1 MRALRLRG
9 GSDAGLLLLLR
20 GGAVGAGLLLLLLV
34 LARPL
39 VTATLPLMQ
48 AAFEHLVDDFR
59 VLSFGFDR
67 EGADLVLRVVVKV
80 AHYAV
85 IGDQVMTPE
94 GPGLA
99 NASTMAAQ
107 GLQSSFVALWILLA
121 WPAPDVLVTR
131 SRRLALAMV
140 PLLVLFALDAPVVL
154 AASLWRIV
162 LDALSPGAF
171 SPLLLARDLLQGG
184 GRLAL
189 GAAIGAAAVALATHR
204 PQLQTAAT

>member
-1 MRALRLRG
+1 
-9 GSDAGLLLLLR
+9 
-20 GGAVGAGLLLLLLV
+20 
-34 LARPL
+34 
-39 VTATLPLMQ
+39 
-48 AAFEHLVDDFR
+48 
-59 VLSFGFDR
+59 
-67 EGADLVLRVVVKV
+67 
-80 AHYAV
+80 
-85 IGDQVMTPE
+85 MTPE